1 MKRIIKYFLLVIL
14 LLPIFVNAASK
25 KTNYYSSVEIANK
38 YINTFDKRDRYLI
51 LGSKIFGSDFGT
63 NGGFITADEFRAS
76 LIGNS
81 SYLSS
86 GLDYWTQT
94 NVGSNKYVVSF
105 GLLQRDIN
113 LESGTRVVEYVKP
126 DTKVKGNGT
135 IPSPWEFVDV
145 HLINIKKGVADD
157 EVKIEVNP
165 TSVLDG
171 GSATVK
177 ITESQTHMYSGKDD
191 CGLIYERSDGDFI
204 KYYKTQELHRDLTCT
219 ANFSERKTIISY
231 DCGEGATG
239 SIPDATVLY
248 GSKYTYAK
256 TSLCG
261 TRAGYSQNSDIWVDD
276 GGFKKDSNNKNY
288 KGTIDPW
295 KNTATKLTLHRVYND
310 DELPKV
316 TVTAYKYDSSKA
328 NHLGEVIQGS
338 QTFNKNGTYKVNN
351 AKWLNYHVV
360 FRVETNDNEGI
371 SSITLK
377 TNQVLKK
384 NNQNTKYTSTARLAE
399 NHSTQY
405 IEFKPDGSEDGY
417 RQLQWVAIDGTNSK
431 FVKTKSKTTVIT
443 LVALMDTIKPECTF
457 DYANEKV
464 TLKYSD
470 SLSEVDTFGL
480 SNSDDETYNKKKSL
494 AQSVNTFYG
503 IVKDKVGNVAKC
515 NTNLISTIQDG
526 FKKTTKECERG
537 NDYYVQTTST
547 CGKTSN
553 CVKAG
558 STRICVVNPP
568 NSTTCAEGFSA
579 DTTKACKASGYDG
592 ALSTFYMGGGSNLH
606 AYCCNYTYAYGSASN
621 SNVASCSA
629 SSPSCSSSSHA
640 GNKKVTCAGP
650 YPTYEWSGTTTTA
663 VQECIAKDFNC
674 NSNNVVGATHVAC
687 AKNYICP
694 PEAIGYTKANN
705 SYCYK

>member
-94 NVGSNKYVVSF
+94 SVGSNKYVVSF

-145 HLINIKKGVADD
+145 HLINIKKSVTDD
-157 EVKIEVNP
+157 EVKIEVTP

-431 FVKTKSKTTVIT
+431 FVKTQSKTTIIT
-443 LVALMDTIKPECTF
+443 LVALMDTIKPTCTF
-457 DYANEKV
+457 DYGNEKV

-470 SLSEVDTFGL
+470 SLSEVDTYGL

-503 IVKDKVGNVAKC
+503 IVKDKVGNIAKC
-515 NTNLISTIQDG
+515 NTNLISTIVDG
-526 FKKTTKECERG
+526 YIKTTEDCDRSD
-537 NDYYVQTTST
+537 NVYYQQTTKTCSASCVYTQTCGSYSGGNGTGQTYTYNSKDECKTFSNCTPCAESCSSGWKNSST
-547 CGKTSN
+547 SEVTSCTSNEFTCSTSKNGSTSTSCSDGYYKYFTTNKKASHVQECKSKPITCNGDNYGKTS
-553 CVKAG
+553 V
-558 STRICVVNPP
+558 S
-568 NSTTCAEGFSA
+568 
-579 DTTKACKASGYDG
+579 CKE
-592 ALSTFYMGGGSNLH
+592 NH
-606 AYCCNYTYAYGSASN
+606 
-621 SNVASCSA
+621 
-629 SSPSCSSSSHA
+629 
-640 GNKKVTCAGP
+640 
-650 YPTYEWSGTTTTA
+650 
-663 VQECIAKDFNC
+663 
-674 NSNNVVGATHVAC
+674 
-687 AKNYICP
+687 ICP
-694 PEAIGYTKANN
+694 PEAVGYTKANN